1 MNLGQ
6 LRTEVYDRLGV
17 PETDGQYPAAVLT
30 RAVNAALNFIEAE
43 QDWPWLTNTATLTT
57 AAGTGDYLPPAD
69 WSRTVHLQRA
79 SYEKLQRV
87 SIGELDSLWDPT
99 TSGPPEAWC
108 PWSERIFLRPVP
120 DAAYAYTHRYIKVDP
135 ALVADADT
143 PLMPARFHVAI
154 AEIATWFLLRRSKED
169 GRAIGAK
176 AAYDEWRARMA
187 DDRRRWSGPSKVKLR
202 SRP

>member
-1 MNLGQ
+1 MNLAQ

-17 PETDGQYPAAVLT
+17 PETDGQFPPAVLT
-30 RAVNAALNFIEAE
+30 RAVNAAMNFIEAE

-57 AAGTGDYLPPAD
+57 AAGTGDYPTPAD
-69 WSRTVHLQRA
+69 WGRTVHLQRS
-79 SYEKLQRV
+79 SYAPLTRV
-87 SIGELDSLWDPT
+87 TIGDLDTNWDAT
-99 TSGPPEAWC
+99 MSGEPEAWC
-108 PWSERIFLRPVP
+108 PWGERIFLRPVP

-135 ALVADADT
+135 ALSADSDT

-169 GRAIGAK
+169 GRAVGAK

-187 DDRRRWSGPSKVKLR
+187 DDKRRWSGASKVKVR
-202 SRP
+202 VRA